1 MTDQVSAL
9 RMQVARQVAHWTL
22 AVSRLEDLEA
32 VASPNAWGGLER
44 YLGVSLR
51 QNLVEAVARLKKQTA
66 VLRARL
72 DAAQTADDLE
82 RVRSHVVAFR
92 KRYIRTETLIDFYGD
107 AVNTRTSP
115 RMAALLRACDEM
127 AVRSM
132 RQLLDPLGK
141 ATPPVLTYVDKGL
154 GASILKAGLRVWDS
168 GSLSA
173 VAAIKIVFHN
183 LLRPTAL
190 IHETGHQAAHL
201 TGWNEELAAALER
214 GLAGASRDV
223 AEVWGSWASEIA
235 ADTFAFAH
243 TGYAAVTGL
252 CDVLSGDETT
262 VYQLR
267 PGDPHPIA
275 WIRVLLGT
283 EMCTRFFGAGPWDDL
298 ASTWTRSYPLENAA
312 RYDTEDL
319 LRRSLQL
326 LPRVVELCLRT
337 PMRAFGGKPL
347 VSLVDPGRVK
357 PGALMQLELSAGQAL
372 HTSQHWIWSECL
384 RLLALSGLRA
394 ATMPERAQEVLKR
407 QEDWMLRLGMAAKAA

>member
-1 MTDQVSAL
+1 VADHVTAL
-9 RMQVARQVAHWTL
+9 RTQVARQVAHWTL
-22 AVSRLEDLEA
+22 AVARLDDLEN

-44 YLGVSLR
+44 YLGVALR
-51 QNLVEAVARLKKQTA
+51 QNLAEAVARLRKETA
-66 VLRARL
+66 VLRAQL
-72 DAAQTADDLE
+72 DAAQTADELE
-82 RVRSHVVAFR
+82 RVRSQVVAFR
-92 KRYIRTETLIDFYGD
+92 RRYTRTETLVNFYGH

-115 RMAALLRACDEM
+115 RLASLLGACDEM

-141 ATPPVLTYVDKGL
+141 TTPPVLTYVDTGL

-168 GSLSA
+168 GSLSP
-173 VAAIKIVFHN
+173 VAAVKITFHN

-190 IHETGHQAAHL
+190 IHETGHQAAHV
-201 TGWNEELAAALER
+201 TGWNEELAEALER
-214 GLAGASRDV
+214 GLAGGAREV
-223 AEVWGSWASEIA
+223 GTVWGNWASEIA

-252 CDVLSGDETT
+252 CDVLSGDEAT
-262 VYQLR
+262 VFQLR

-298 ASTWTRSYPLENAA
+298 ASAWTRSYPLENAS
-312 RYDTEDL
+312 RYGTEDL
-319 LRRSLQL
+319 LRRSIPL
-326 LPRVVELCLRT
+326 LPRVVELCLRA

-347 VSLVDPGRVK
+347 ISLVDPGRVK
-357 PGALMQLELSAGQAL
+357 PEALAQLELQAGQAL

-394 ATMPERAQEVLKR
+394 ATKPERTTEIMKQQEG
-407 QEDWMLRLGMAAKAA
+407 WMQRLGTAVNAA

>member
-1 MTDQVSAL
+1 MADHVAAL
-9 RMQVARQVAHWTL
+9 KMQVARQVAHWTL
-22 AVSRLEDLEA
+22 AVSRLEDLET

-44 YLGVSLR
+44 YLGVTLR
-51 QNLVEAVARLKKQTA
+51 QNLEEAVGRLRRETA
-66 VLRARL
+66 VLRAQL
-72 DAAQTADDLE
+72 DAAQTADELE

-92 KRYIRTETLIDFYGD
+92 RRYVRTETLIDFYGD

-115 RMAALLRACDEM
+115 RMAMLLRACDEM

-132 RQLLDPLGK
+132 GQLLDPLGK

-173 VAAIKIVFHN
+173 VAAVKIVFHN

-190 IHETGHQAAHL
+190 IHETGHQAAHI
-201 TGWNEELAAALER
+201 TGWNEELAQALES

-252 CDVLSGDETT
+252 CDVLSGDEAT
-262 VYQLR
+262 VFQLR
-267 PGDPHPIA
+267 EGDPHPTA

-283 EMCTRFFGAGPWDDL
+283 EMCARFFGAGPWDDL
-298 ASTWTRSYPLENAA
+298 ANVWIRSYPLENASGHG
-312 RYDTEDL
+312 TEDL
-319 LRRSLQL
+319 LRRSLPL

-337 PMRAFGGKPL
+337 PMRAFGGRPL
-347 VSLVDPGRVK
+347 TALVDPARVK
-357 PGALMQLELSAGQAL
+357 PEALAQLELEAGKAL

-384 RLLALSGLRA
+384 RLLALSGLRS
-394 ATMPERAQEVLKR
+394 ATMPERAQEVLRR
-407 QEDWMLRLGMAAKAA
+407 QEDWMLRLGTAVKAA